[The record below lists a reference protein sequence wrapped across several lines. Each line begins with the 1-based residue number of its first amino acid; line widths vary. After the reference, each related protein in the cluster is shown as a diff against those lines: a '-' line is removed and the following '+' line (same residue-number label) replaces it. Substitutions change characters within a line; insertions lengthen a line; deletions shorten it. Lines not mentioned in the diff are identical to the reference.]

1 MQGEH
6 LNIMCQVQSV
16 YYSLGKQTSKE
27 KQFETAAFFF
37 FSPGTF
43 DLIPQQRSHRTW
55 LPSSSGRRL
64 PVALARPYISGVL
77 VSCLLLET
85 WVLFPREEL
94 LVRGDRDQPSPLF
107 LF

>member
-37 FSPGTF
+37 FPLALLISFPSKGLTGRGFHLALEGGCRLRLQDLTSPVC
-43 DLIPQQRSHRTW
+43 W
-55 LPSSSGRRL
+55 
-64 PVALARPYISGVL
+64 
-77 VSCLLLET
+77 
-85 WVLFPREEL
+85 
-94 LVRGDRDQPSPLF
+94 
-107 LF
+107 